1 VRKRVDNVWAAGALR
16 VDRPQ
21 HKMLCLRTELSLDAP
36 AFSGI
41 GVVPGQ
47 IAAMH

>member
-1 VRKRVDNVWAAGALR
+1 VRKRVDNVWVGGALR

-41 GVVPGQ
+41 GAMIGDV
-47 IAAMH
+47 AAMH